1 MVCLAFFHCFKFR
14 YNLYIPSCTDL
25 KYSDEWALQFY
36 ILTVTPKGKWYRTF
50 PPWQKF
56 PLAPLQT
63 IPPACF
69 PREATTSDFCIA
81 CFGLQINGIAP
92 YVFFCVCFFGLVIFL
107 RSTQVVVWFFLF
119 VFNPMNIPQ
128 FVCYIGD
135 GLQFGLLDIMLPWA
149 FLNTSFWVPVFIS
162 LGKMSRRENAG

>member
-1 MVCLAFFHCFKFR
+1 MVCLAFFHCLKFR

-92 YVFFCVCFFGLVIFL
+92 YVFFCVCFFWSLHIFKIHPSSCVILFICIQSHEHTTICL
-107 RSTQVVVWFFLF
+107 LYWWWLAVWAVRHYVAMSILEY
-119 VFNPMNIPQ
+119 VI
-128 FVCYIGD
+128 
-135 GLQFGLLDIMLPWA
+135 
-149 FLNTSFWVPVFIS
+149 
-162 LGKMSRRENAG
+162 LGTCLHLSWENV